1 MSKKQKKFLKR
12 GLKNLINVLIVFLL
26 AFYVFQ
32 LNNTIKDSYL
42 INSYQKKLEKLQ
54 EEEKLLKI
62 DSFKDQRLKN
72 IEEIAL
78 KLGFESGKKLD

>member
-1 MSKKQKKFLKR
+1 
-12 GLKNLINVLIVFLL
+12 L

-62 DSFKDQRLKN
+62 DSFKDPRLKN

-78 KLGFESGKKLD
+78 KLGFETAKEVKYIQLTQDIFALNTK